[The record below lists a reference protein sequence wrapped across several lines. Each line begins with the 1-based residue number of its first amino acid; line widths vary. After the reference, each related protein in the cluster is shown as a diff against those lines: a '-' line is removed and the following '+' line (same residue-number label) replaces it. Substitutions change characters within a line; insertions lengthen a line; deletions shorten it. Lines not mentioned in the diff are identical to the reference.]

1 MRVDI
6 GKMQVLCLVFLSL
19 LSLCCGRVRHLPEGE
34 PTGHGNGTMVKLRM
48 PGIAPKK
55 VFLQFGI
62 DISSINSYL

>member
-1 MRVDI
+1 
-6 GKMQVLCLVFLSL
+6 MQVLCLVFLSL

-55 VFLQFGI
+55 VLTQFGI
-62 DISSINSYL
+62 DIFKNYYL